1 MFFSYITPY
10 LRVLN
15 NSLTWKL
22 VGNTTGTTPI
32 TLPQNFNELSIKL
45 QNGNREYLFV
55 SVPRSQLSSEKI
67 DCIIGYA
74 LSGGSTYIEYYL
86 SQSEFYI
93 SEAMRITTNTTST
106 SSAEIW
112 YK

>member
-1 MFFSYITPY
+1 M
-10 LRVLN
+10 
-15 NSLTWKL
+15 WKL
-22 VGNTTGTTPI
+22 VGSTTGKTPI

-55 SVPRSQLSSEKI
+55 SVPRNQLSTEKI

-74 LSGGSTYIEYYL
+74 LGGSDTFIEYYL

-93 SEAMRITTNTTST
+93 EGAKRTSTDTTSI

>member
-1 MFFSYITPY
+1 M
-10 LRVLN
+10 LLN
-15 NSLTWKL
+15 SNLMWKL
-22 VGNTTGTTPI
+22 VGSTTGKTPI

-45 QNGNREYLFV
+45 QNGNREYLFI
-55 SVPRSQLSSEKI
+55 SVPRSQLSTEKI
-67 DCIIGYA
+67 DCIIGYH
-74 LSGGSTYIEYYL
+74 LSGGSSTYVEYYL

-93 SEAMRITTNTTST
+93 EGALRVGTDTTTT